1 MGDGAFDAWVA
12 EEFPNLVGGPKS
24 LMRDAWHAAKEWA
37 AKMAEEYAASRK
49 RLDEQW
55 TAEEV
60 AARIRGG
67 A

>member
-1 MGDGAFDAWVA
+1 MDDDAFDAWVA
-12 EEFPNLVGGPKS
+12 EEFPDLVGGPKS
-24 LMRDAWHAAKEWA
+24 LMRDAWDAARELAAKV
-37 AKMAEEYAASRK
+37 AEEYAASRK

-60 AARIRGG
+60 AARIRGE